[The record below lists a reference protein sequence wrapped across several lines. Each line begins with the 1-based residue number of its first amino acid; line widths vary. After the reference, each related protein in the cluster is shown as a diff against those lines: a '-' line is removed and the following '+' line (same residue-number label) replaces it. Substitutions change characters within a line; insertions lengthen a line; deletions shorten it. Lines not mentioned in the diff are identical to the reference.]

1 MSWAL
6 DVREKL
12 RTVHI
17 PHRNYEAA
25 RADLRSALAFSESGE
40 LLRVVGPTGV
50 GKSRLRKQVV
60 PLLLDPRAPADDMY
74 MPVVTTSAINSNTN
88 GSFSTREFAIDA
100 LKSIEHPIYAPR
112 TKKPFDVGSVRITER
127 IGEPTLRSAF
137 IDALEWRNTKLW
149 VIDELQE
156 LMKMRGGLD
165 CASNYLDSVK
175 CLGERTGIRVM
186 VFTTY
191 ELVEALQMSTH
202 LVRRT
207 MDTHFRRYRP
217 DVKEDVIAFDQILS
231 VYSGMLRFDGSTS
244 LRDWNEYLFAGSLGC
259 IGLLQSWIRN
269 ALRIVAASKSKT
281 LRLPHFEL
289 QRRADTELQRIEL
302 EIIAGETLLANTG
315 LLPSELGHGLPQVR
329 KRASRPF
336 RRKPK
341 REPVGGGG
349 VRG

>member
-6 DVREKL
+6 DARERL

-25 RADLRSALAFSESGE
+25 RTDLRSALAFSEEGE

-60 PLLLDPRAPADDMY
+60 PLISDPSVQADDMF

-88 GSFSTREFAIDA
+88 GSFSTRQFAIAA
-100 LKSIEHPIYAPR
+100 LKSIEHPIYAPSS
-112 TKKPFDVGSVRITER
+112 KKPFDVGRIRITAR
-127 IGEPTLRSAF
+127 TGEPELRDAF
-137 IDALEWRNTKLW
+137 LEALQWRKTKLW
-149 VIDELQE
+149 VVDELQE
-156 LMKMRGGLD
+156 LMKIRGGAE

-175 CLGERTGIRVM
+175 CLGAESGIRIM

-191 ELVEALQMSTH
+191 KLLEALQMSTH

-231 VYSGMLRFDGSTS
+231 VYSEMLRFDGSTS
-244 LRDWNEYLFAGSLGC
+244 LRDWNEYLYAGSLGC

-269 ALRIVAASKSKT
+269 ALRVVVASKSKT
-281 LRLPHFEL
+281 LRLPHFEA
-289 QRRADTELQRIEL
+289 QRRADIELQGIEL
-302 EIIAGETLLANTG
+302 EIRAGEEMLANTG
-315 LLPSELGHGLPQVR
+315 LLPSELDHIPPLM
-329 KRASRPF
+329 KRRVSRPF

-341 REPVGGGG
+341 RDPVGGGG
-349 VRG
+349 IRG